1 MKTCMLSSTGRP
13 PPRAWAVWGVA
24 TSLCLLSGC
33 ESTGPKVDA
42 NTFPVPITY
51 RNALT
56 AEQQAAPAP
65 IPGSVRVDWWKQFGS
80 DELNRLVDRALA
92 YNADIRVATLQ
103 VAQAKIRADQARAGR
118 LPSLTA
124 PVRAVVQSQGGS
136 NTNAQQNSQ
145 ATLAGTFRLDV
156 WGEQRALVDSA
167 DMQLARAVHERENV
181 QRNTIGSLV
190 NAYIAYLSVSDSILI
205 ARENESV
212 AAEILRSVEKRMVLG
227 DATADDLEQQRAVL
241 FSQQVVLPGLE
252 NQQEDL
258 RNAISRLVGAL
269 PGNLVLSDKGLDA
282 LQLPTVQTGLP
293 SALLLGRPDIRM
305 MEARMRAANANI
317 DVARARLLPP
327 LDLSSQVGYSGATLV
342 SLFQPQN
349 FLVNT
354 AAALVMSIFDGG
366 VKRGEQ
372 AFAQTYYEE
381 MVETYGKT
389 VLQAV
394 RDVES
399 ALVNLKTT
407 GRRLEAQKAV
417 TRSALNIFKIGS
429 DAFAAGAI
437 DQTALLE
444 SRKNYQRSADETQR
458 VKADLLRAY
467 ANLSYALGLGAVLNE
482 AAEEFTPGKRLK
494 TAFAGDLRVGAV
506 DGVPVL
512 LADALTPTNT
522 LGQWEVELP
531 GVFHRSSLLPLWRD
545 LDARYAGG
553 AGGSGGS
560 ATPWVRAAH
569 VDHIEGEAQSAEAWY
584 RVFLTG
590 FKEQKITASYCDTLL
605 QAGQGCKVV
614 ADPRGGQKS
623 SFLGR
628 SQ

>member
-1 MKTCMLSSTGRP
+1 MSPCVRP
-13 PPRAWAVWGVA
+13 PLCRPPVPTRAAWGVVA
-24 TSLCLLSGC
+24 TLCLLAGC

-42 NTFPVPITY
+42 STFPLPAAY
-51 RNALT
+51 RNAMAPT
-56 AEQQAAPAP
+56 EAAPAP
-65 IPGSVRVDWWKQFGS
+65 TTGTVRANWWTQYGSE
-80 DELNRLVDRALA
+80 ELNRLVDRALA
-92 YNADIRVATLQ
+92 HNADLRVATLQ

-118 LPSLTA
+118 LPSLSA
-124 PVRAVVQSQGGS
+124 PVRAVVQSQGS
-136 NTNAQQNSQ
+136 NTDSQHNSQ
-145 ATLAGTFRLDV
+145 VTLAGAFRLDV

-167 DMQLARAVHERENV
+167 DMQLARAVHERENT

-190 NAYIAYLSVSDSILI
+190 NAYVAYLSVSDSMLI
-205 ARENESV
+205 ARENEAV
-212 AAEILRSVEKRMVLG
+212 AADMLRNVERRMALG

-317 DVARARLLPP
+317 DVARARLLPAI
-327 LDLSSQVGYSGATLV
+327 DLSSQAGYSGATLAT
-342 SLFQPQN
+342 LFQPQN

-354 AAALVMSIFDGG
+354 AAALALSIFDGG

-372 AFAQTYYEE
+372 AFAQSYYEE

-394 RDVES
+394 REVES
-399 ALVNLKTT
+399 ALASLKTT

-417 TRSALNIFKIGS
+417 TRSALNIFKIGNE
-429 DAFAAGAI
+429 AYAAGAI

-458 VKADLLRAY
+458 VKAELLRNY

-482 AAEEFTPGKRLK
+482 AAEEYGPGKQLQI
-494 TAFAGDLRVGAV
+494 AFAGDLRVGPV
-506 DGVPVL
+506 DGAPVL
-512 LADALTPTNT
+512 LADALTPTNAI
-522 LGQWEVELP
+522 GQWEVELP

-545 LDARYAGG
+545 LHTRYAGG
-553 AGGSGGS
+553 ATGSNE
-560 ATPWVRAAH
+560 PWIRAAH
-569 VDHIEGEAQSAEAWY
+569 LDHIEGGAQTGEAWY
-584 RVFLTG
+584 RVFVTG
-590 FKEQKITASYCDTLL
+590 FQEQKITARYCDTLL

-614 ADPRGGQKS
+614 PDPRGGQKS